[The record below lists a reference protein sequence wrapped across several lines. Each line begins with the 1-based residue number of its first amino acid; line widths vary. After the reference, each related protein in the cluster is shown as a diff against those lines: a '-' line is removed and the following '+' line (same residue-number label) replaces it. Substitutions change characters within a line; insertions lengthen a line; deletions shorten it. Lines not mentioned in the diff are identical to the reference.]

1 MSLTGRI
8 LDPRF
13 WAVRTLCSITLV
25 LLIWRDNMTA
35 EDMILSLP
43 AEFFPVA
50 FALCA
55 LIGFLITGIRSYGS
69 YKAQDKT
76 VARESGDKLSYG
88 MNFLTENIAVVIGCA
103 IIGPVLAGCYY
114 QAAGADPNL
123 WGVIGI
129 SATVAAI
136 LGWGGDTL
144 LKTFLEARRDS
155 AKADEARTAKTETK
169 TE

>member
-13 WAVRTLCSITLV
+13 WAVRTVCSITLIV
-25 LLIWRDNMTA
+25 LMWRDNMTA

-50 FALCA
+50 FVLCA
-55 LIGFLITGIRSYGS
+55 LIGFAITGIRSYGS
-69 YKAQDKT
+69 FKAQDKT
-76 VARESGDKLSYG
+76 VARESGGKLAYG
-88 MNFLTENIAVVIGCA
+88 MNFLTENIVVVIGCA
-103 IIGPVLAGCYY
+103 ILGPVLAGCYY

-129 SATVAAI
+129 AATVAAI
-136 LGWGGDTL
+136 IGWGGDVL
-144 LKTFLEARRDS
+144 LKTFLEARRDG
-155 AKADEARTAKTETK
+155 AKATEARASKTETK